1 MTVERPQFDFLK
13 TLVETPSPSGS
24 EQQAAA
30 VWRSYVGTYADSV
43 TTDNQGSV
51 IAAINPGGT
60 PRVMLSGHMDEIGF
74 IVRYI
79 SAEGYLSFGTI
90 GGFDPLTLPGERV
103 QLMGKHG
110 LVRGIIGR
118 KARHLQAPDEQKKG
132 LEIDDLWIDIGAAN
146 REAALALVD
155 VGTAGTRAQGLETL
169 ANADLVVSRAL
180 DNKAGA
186 YVVARAL
193 ELAKSRQPK
202 AAIFAVATVQE
213 EVGLRGAR
221 TSAFGIDPQVGLAV
235 DVTHASDYPTADP
248 KRSGDIKLGAGPVVT
263 FGPTISPRI
272 ADLLLAAGR
281 AKGISIQRE
290 AEGRTTG
297 TDADALQQVRGGI
310 ATGLVSIALRYM
322 HTGAE
327 IGSLNDIER
336 SAELLA
342 ETAAGIGPETNII
355 P

>member
-1 MTVERPQFDFLK
+1 
-13 TLVETPSPSGS
+13 
-24 EQQAAA
+24 
-30 VWRSYVGTYADSV
+30 VGRYADSV
-43 TTDNQGSV
+43 TTDNQGNV
-51 IAAINPGGT
+51 IAAINPGGS
-60 PRVMLSGHMDEIGF
+60 PRVMLSGHIDEIGF

-79 SAEGYLSFGTI
+79 DNDGFLYFGTI
-90 GGFDPLTLPGERV
+90 GGFDPLTLPGEWV
-103 QLMGKHG
+103 QLLGKLG
-110 LVRGIIGR
+110 LVRGVIGR
-118 KARHLQAPDEQKKG
+118 KARHLQASDEQKKG
-132 LEIDDLWIDIGAAN
+132 LEVEDLWIDIGAAN
-146 REAALALVD
+146 RQAALELID
-155 VGTAGTRAQGLETL
+155 VGTAGTRSRGLEAL
-169 ANADLVVSRAL
+169 ANADLVVGRAL

-193 ELAKSRQPK
+193 ELAKARQPK
-202 AAIFAVATVQE
+202 AAIFAVATTQE

-221 TSAFGIDPQVGLAV
+221 TSAFGVDPQVGLAV

-248 KRSGDIKLGAGPVVT
+248 KRGGEIKLGAGPVVT
-263 FGPTISPRI
+263 FGPTISPRVT
-272 ADLLLAAGR
+272 DLLLSAGA

-290 AEGRTTG
+290 AEGRSTG

-310 ATGLVSIALRYM
+310 ATGLISIALRYM

-342 ETAAGIGPETNII
+342 ETAANIGPDTNLI

>member
-1 MTVERPQFDFLK
+1 MDRPQFEFLK

-24 EQQAAA
+24 EQRAA
-30 VWRSYVGTYADSV
+30 VVWREYAGKVADSI
-43 TTDNQGSV
+43 TTDSQGSV
-51 IAAINPGGT
+51 IAAINPSGS
-60 PRVMLSGHMDEIGF
+60 PRIMLSGHIDEIGF

-79 SAEGYLSFGTI
+79 DSNGFLSFGTI

-103 QLMGKHG
+103 QLLGKRG
-110 LVRGIIGR
+110 LVRGVIGR

-146 REAALALVD
+146 REAALELVD
-155 VGTAGTRAQGLETL
+155 VGTAGTRAQGLESLT
-169 ANADLVVSRAL
+169 NADLIVSRAL

-221 TSAFGIDPQVGLAV
+221 TSAFGIDPHVGLAV
-235 DVTHASDYPTADP
+235 DVTHASDYPSADP
-248 KRSGDIKLGAGPVVT
+248 KRSGDIKLGGGPVIT
-263 FGPTISPRI
+263 FGPTVSPRV
-272 ADLLLAAGR
+272 ADLFLAAGA
-281 AKGISIQRE
+281 AKGIAIQRE
-290 AEGRTTG
+290 AEGRSTG
-297 TDADALQQVRGGI
+297 TDADALQQVRAGI
-310 ATGLVSIALRYM
+310 ATGLVSVALRYM

-327 IGSLNDIER
+327 IASLADIEHT
-336 SAELLA
+336 AELLA
-342 ETAAGIGPETNII
+342 EAALSIGPETNLV

>member
-1 MTVERPQFDFLK
+1 MDRPQFDFLK

-30 VWRSYVGTYADSV
+30 VWRAYVGAFADSV
-43 TTDNQGSV
+43 TTDNQGNV
-51 IAAINPGGT
+51 IAVINPSGA

-74 IVRYI
+74 IIRHI
-79 SAEGYLSFGTI
+79 SNEGYLSFGTI

-103 QLMGKHG
+103 QLLGKDG
-110 LVRGIIGR
+110 LVRGVIGR
-118 KARHLQAPDEQKKG
+118 KATHLQSPDDRTKTP
-132 LEIDDLWIDIGAAN
+132 EIEDLWIDIGAAN
-146 REAALALVD
+146 REAALALLD
-155 VGTAGTRAQGLETL
+155 IGTAGTRAQGLETM

-193 ELAKSRQPK
+193 ELAKARQPK
-202 AAIFAVATVQE
+202 AAIYAVATVQE

-281 AKGISIQRE
+281 ANGIPIQRE
-290 AEGRTTG
+290 AEGRSTG
-297 TDADALQQVRGGI
+297 TDADALQQVRAGI
-310 ATGLVSIALRYM
+310 ATGLISVALRYM

-336 SAELLA
+336 TAELLA
-342 ETAAGIGPETNII
+342 ATAVSIGPETNII

>member
-1 MTVERPQFDFLK
+1 MDRAQFDFLK
-13 TLVETPSPSGS
+13 MLVETPSPSGS
-24 EQQAAA
+24 EQQAAT
-30 VWRSYVGTYADSV
+30 VWRKYVGTYADSIS
-43 TTDNQGSV
+43 TDNQGNV
-51 IAAINPGGT
+51 IAAINPGGA
-60 PRVMLSGHMDEIGF
+60 PRVMLSGHIDEIGF
-74 IVRYI
+74 IIRYI
-79 SAEGYLSFGTI
+79 DDKGYLYFGTI

-103 QLMGKHG
+103 QLLGKQG
-110 LVRGIIGR
+110 LVRGVIGR

-132 LEIDDLWIDIGAAN
+132 LEIEDLWIDIGVAN
-146 REAALALVD
+146 RDAALGLID
-155 VGTAGTRAQGLETL
+155 VGTAGSRAQGLETL
-169 ANADLVVSRAL
+169 ADGDLIVSRAL

-193 ELAKSRQPK
+193 ELAKARQPK

-235 DVTHASDYPTADP
+235 DVTHAADYPTADP

-263 FGPTISPRI
+263 FGPTINPRV

-281 AKGISIQRE
+281 ARGINIQRE
-290 AEGRTTG
+290 AEGRSTG

-310 ATGLVSIALRYM
+310 ATGLISIALRYM

-342 ETAAGIGPETNII
+342 ETAAGIGPETNVI

>member
-1 MTVERPQFDFLK
+1 MDRAQFDFLK

-30 VWRSYVGTYADSV
+30 VWRAYVGTYADSI
-43 TTDNQGSV
+43 TTDNQGNV
-51 IAAINPGGT
+51 IAVINPGGS
-60 PRVMLSGHMDEIGF
+60 PRVMLAGHVDEIGF
-74 IVRYI
+74 IIRFVDDNGFLY
-79 SAEGYLSFGTI
+79 FGAI

-103 QLMGKHG
+103 QLLGKQG
-110 LVRGIIGR
+110 LVRGVIGR
-118 KARHLQAPDEQKKG
+118 KARHLQAADEQKKG
-132 LEIDDLWIDIGAAN
+132 LEIEDLWIDIGAAN
-146 REAALALVD
+146 RQAALALVD

-169 ANADLVVSRAL
+169 TDGDLIVSRAL

-193 ELAKSRQPK
+193 ELAKARQPK

-221 TSAFGIDPQVGLAV
+221 TSAFGINPQVGLAV

-263 FGPTISPRI
+263 FGPTINPRV
-272 ADLLLAAGR
+272 ADLLLAAGQAR
-281 AKGISIQRE
+281 GISIQRE
-290 AEGRTTG
+290 AEGRSTG
-297 TDADALQQVRGGI
+297 TDADALQQVRVGI
-310 ATGLVSIALRYM
+310 ATGLISIALRYM

-327 IGSLNDIER
+327 IGSLHDIER
-336 SAELLA
+336 SADLLA
-342 ETAAGIGPETNII
+342 EAAAGIGPETNVI